1 MRRGALGMADITFHH
16 HSLPLTTEEN
26 VRTLLDVT
34 SIGCVSIRGL
44 TLDLAFGRF

>member
-1 MRRGALGMADITFHH
+1 MRRGARKMAAITFQH

-34 SIGCVSIRGL
+34 SIA
-44 TLDLAFGRF
+44 AFLSED